1 MSTVVPRAD
10 DFVHCLSTAP
20 STPCPDGDERPEA
33 RLTAITRLTV
43 ASLNLHLGLGWLG
56 DPFDVAA
63 AITGLDAAV
72 ICLQEVWLPQAQAR
86 AAGGGG
92 KSSDDP
98 VAGGD
103 AVTGDDAVTGSD
115 AVDGDDAVAE
125 AAKSLGATLYR
136 VVQRSGMRLAEFG
149 LTEAENVEA
158 GPTGSGSGDLC
169 LAVLTTLPVTAY
181 EVRPLGRALADH
193 MPRLAQ
199 VICVRVADEVTI
211 RIVNTHLTHRLTS
224 PVQLGR
230 LWRSLRT
237 DLEPTI
243 IAGDLNMPR
252 IIAARLAGFSPAVTG
267 RTFPAWQPLMQLD
280 HLLVSDDLTAVA
292 GSVLTSAGSDHL
304 PVRATIAV
312 SANSSPAAVLWGQPE
327 RVIGP

>member
-1 MSTVVPRAD
+1 MSTVVPRGD

-20 STPCPDGDERPEA
+20 STPCRDGDERPEA

-43 ASLNLHLGLGWLG
+43 ASLNLHLGLGWQG

-98 VAGGD
+98 VAG
-103 AVTGDDAVTGSD
+103 DDAVT
-115 AVDGDDAVAE
+115 GDDAVAE

-136 VVQRSGMRLAEFG
+136 VPQRSGIRLAEFG
-149 LTEAENVEA
+149 LAEAETVEA
-158 GPTGSGSGDLC
+158 DPTGSGSGDLC

-181 EVRPLGRALADH
+181 EVRPLGQALADY

-230 LWRSLRT
+230 LWRSLRPDT
-237 DLEPTI
+237 EPTI

-252 IIAARLAGFSPAVTG
+252 IIAARLAGFSPAVSG

-280 HLLVSDDLTAVA
+280 HLLVSDDLTVVA

-312 SANSSPAAVLWGQPE
+312 SANSSPAAMLWGGSLGG
-327 RVIGP
+327 VFGP